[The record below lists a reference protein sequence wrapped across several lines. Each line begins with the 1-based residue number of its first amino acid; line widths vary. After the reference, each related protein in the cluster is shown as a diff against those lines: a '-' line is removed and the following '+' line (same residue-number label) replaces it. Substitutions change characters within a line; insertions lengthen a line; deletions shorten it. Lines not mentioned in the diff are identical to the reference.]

1 MKRNSPYLG
10 ISVYNINRAYFFY
23 PLLVVFM
30 CIDIYSS
37 FGLGR
42 PLVCSL
48 LCLYCVAVSH
58 KINSPRLL
66 ALFGLLGIE
75 SFFFYGLWGIQLIYL
90 IPLAL
95 IARKTWDKFTSYTHH
110 ALFMLVA
117 CLIAQLIID
126 LLLGTN
132 IFSIFTILKFF
143 INIVLTISLS
153 LTYK

>member
-1 MKRNSPYLG
+1 
-10 ISVYNINRAYFFY
+10 VYNINRAYFFY
-23 PLLVVFM
+23 PLLFIFM

-37 FGLGR
+37 FELGR
-42 PLVCSL
+42 PLVYSL
-48 LCLYCVAVSH
+48 LCLYCIS
-58 KINSPRLL
+58 ISYPISTPRLMTL
-66 ALFGLLGIE
+66 LCLLGIE
-75 SFFFYGLWGIQLIYL
+75 SFFFYSLWGLQLIYL

-95 IARKTWDKFTSYTHH
+95 IARKTWDKLTSPLYH
-110 ALFMLVA
+110 ALFILIS

-126 LLLGTN
+126 FLLGTN